1 MDQSGSM
8 AFQEYEIGLQENTRE
23 YKDETV
29 QASVEEDQ
37 RKKTKSGW
45 IIKMSAKIIAEKE
58 PLVLCTPWPKSK
70 ISRIRARLLPSFMSY
85 AMNPSLLL
93 ASTM

>member
-58 PLVLCTPWPKSK
+58 PLVLCTP
-70 ISRIRARLLPSFMSY
+70 
-85 AMNPSLLL
+85 
-93 ASTM
+93 